1 MALRTSKTLKDKKQ
15 NITATSKSEFVAQ
28 APLTVKQT
36 NNKNNKKVIKSIY
49 FTQNELDLI
58 ENFKSN
64 TSISRNKL
72 GSEAIRNCMKHN
84 GEVTMIR
91 SPKAEYIIRTITL
104 DQNLNSYIK
113 ELANELRERESTLIK
128 MLMLGYIQDY
138 EG

>member
-28 APLTVKQT
+28 APLTVKKT
-36 NNKNNKKVIKSIY
+36 NNKKVIKSIY

-58 ENFKSN
+58 EDFKSN

-91 SPKAEYIIRTITL
+91 SPKAEYIMRTIIL

-138 EG
+138 KG

>member
-1 MALRTSKTLKDKKQ
+1 MKFRTSKNKKQ
-15 NITATSKSEFVAQ
+15 ISTATSKSEFVAQ

-36 NNKNNKKVIKSIY
+36 NNKKVIKSIY
-49 FTQNELDLI
+49 FTQDELDLI
-58 ENFKSN
+58 ENFKAN

-91 SPKAEYIIRTITL
+91 SPKAKYIMRTITL
-104 DQNLNSYIK
+104 DPNLDSYIK
-113 ELANELRERESTLIK
+113 ELANELHERESTLIK

>member
-1 MALRTSKTLKDKKQ
+1 MALRTLKNKKQ
-15 NITATSKSEFVAQ
+15 TTTATSKTEFVAQ

-36 NNKNNKKVIKSIY
+36 TNTNKKIIKSIY
-49 FTQNELDLI
+49 FTQDELDLI
-58 ENFKSN
+58 ENFKAN

-91 SPKAEYIIRTITL
+91 SPKGEYIMRVITL
-104 DQNLNSYIK
+104 DSNLNSYIK
-113 ELANELRERESTLIK
+113 ELANELHERESTLIK

-138 EG
+138 QS

>member
-1 MALRTSKTLKDKKQ
+1 MALRTSKILKDKKQ

-28 APLTVKQT
+28 APLTVKKT
-36 NNKNNKKVIKSIY
+36 NNKKVIKSIY

-58 ENFKSN
+58 EDFKSN

-91 SPKAEYIIRTITL
+91 SPKAEYIMRTITL

>member
-28 APLTVKQT
+28 APLTVK
-36 NNKNNKKVIKSIY
+36 KPNNKKVIKSIY

-58 ENFKSN
+58 EDFKSN

-91 SPKAEYIIRTITL
+91 SPKAEYIMRTITL

>member
-1 MALRTSKTLKDKKQ
+1 MALRTLKNKKQ
-15 NITATSKSEFVAQ
+15 TTTATSKSEFVAQ

-36 NNKNNKKVIKSIY
+36 TNTNKKVIKSIY
-49 FTQNELDLI
+49 FTQDELDLI
-58 ENFKSN
+58 ENFKAN

-91 SPKAEYIIRTITL
+91 SPKGEYIMRVITL
-104 DQNLNSYIK
+104 DPNLNSYIK
-113 ELANELRERESTLIK
+113 ELANELHERESTLIK

>member
-28 APLTVKQT
+28 APLTVKKT
-36 NNKNNKKVIKSIY
+36 NNKKVIKSIY

-58 ENFKSN
+58 EDFKSN

-72 GSEAIRNCMKHN
+72 GFEAIRNCMKHN

-91 SPKAEYIIRTITL
+91 SPKAEYIMRTITL

>member
-1 MALRTSKTLKDKKQ
+1 MALRTLKNNKQ
-15 NITATSKSEFVAQ
+15 TTTATSKSEFVAQ

-36 NNKNNKKVIKSIY
+36 TNTNKKVIKSIY
-49 FTQNELDLI
+49 FTQDELDLI
-58 ENFKSN
+58 ENFKAN

-91 SPKAEYIIRTITL
+91 SPKGEYIMRVITL
-104 DQNLNSYIK
+104 DPNLNSYIK
-113 ELANELRERESTLIK
+113 ELANELHERESTLIK

-138 EG
+138 QSYKG

>member
-58 ENFKSN
+58 DNFKSN

-91 SPKAEYIIRTITL
+91 SPKAEYIMRTIIL

>member
-1 MALRTSKTLKDKKQ
+1 MALRTLKNKKQ
-15 NITATSKSEFVAQ
+15 TTTATSKTEFVAQ

-36 NNKNNKKVIKSIY
+36 TNTNKKIIKSIY
-49 FTQNELDLI
+49 FTQDELDLI
-58 ENFKSN
+58 ENFKAN

-91 SPKAEYIIRTITL
+91 SPKREYIMRVITL
-104 DQNLNSYIK
+104 DPNLNSYIK
-113 ELANELRERESTLIK
+113 ELANELHERESTLIK

-138 EG
+138 QS

>member
-58 ENFKSN
+58 DNFKSN

-91 SPKAEYIIRTITL
+91 SPKAEYIMRTITL

>member
-1 MALRTSKTLKDKKQ
+1 MKFRTSKNKKQ
-15 NITATSKSEFVAQ
+15 ISTATSKSEFVAQ

-36 NNKNNKKVIKSIY
+36 NNKKVIKSIY

-58 ENFKSN
+58 ENFKAN

-91 SPKAEYIIRTITL
+91 SPKAEYIMRTITL
-104 DQNLNSYIK
+104 DQNLNSYVK

>member
-1 MALRTSKTLKDKKQ
+1 MALRTLKNKKQ
-15 NITATSKSEFVAQ
+15 TTTATSKSEFVAL

-36 NNKNNKKVIKSIY
+36 TNTNKKVIKSIY
-49 FTQNELDLI
+49 FTQDELDLI
-58 ENFKSN
+58 ENFKAN

-91 SPKAEYIIRTITL
+91 SPKGEYIMRVITL
-104 DQNLNSYIK
+104 DPNLNSYIK
-113 ELANELRERESTLIK
+113 ELANELHERESTLIK

-138 EG
+138 QS

>member
-28 APLTVKQT
+28 APLTVKKT
-36 NNKNNKKVIKSIY
+36 NNKKVIKSIY

-58 ENFKSN
+58 EDFKSN

-91 SPKAEYIIRTITL
+91 SLKAEYIMRTITL